1 MHCNDSKPK
10 IRICYEKKETE
21 KYEIIANQQF
31 SGKHRAVWSAAPSA
45 PVAGTPVNVS
55 FLAFSSPLSCLVP

>member
-21 KYEIIANQQF
+21 KYEIITNQQF
-31 SGKHRAVWSAAPSA
+31 SGKHRAV
-45 PVAGTPVNVS
+45 
-55 FLAFSSPLSCLVP
+55 